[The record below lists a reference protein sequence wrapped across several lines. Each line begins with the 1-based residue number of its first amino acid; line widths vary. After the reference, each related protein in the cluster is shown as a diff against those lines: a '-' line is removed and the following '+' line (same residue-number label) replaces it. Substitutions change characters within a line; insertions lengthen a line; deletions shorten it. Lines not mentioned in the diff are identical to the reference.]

1 MGWKQNL
8 LGQMNSAI
16 AQKQD
21 AIFAV
26 HTVEQKEWGEKM
38 LENIFSTLHLNKP
51 LKLDFKIIPVEDQD
65 KISVGDILEH
75 KRNGGK
81 PGERVVHKDHGA
93 GEITLST
100 YIGPKEIFYIKF
112 DSLDD
117 EIIID
122 RYDPKLK
129 FEYDI
134 KREQA
139 HFAALAEA
147 KEVENLDNEAL
158 VEKFERLIREGAGP
172 DYCVVVSIKRE
183 LIRRMNRGDHL

>member
-26 HTVEQKEWGEKM
+26 HTIEQKEWGEKM

-51 LKLDFKIIPVEDQD
+51 LKLDFKIIPASDQD
-65 KISVGDILEH
+65 KISIGYILEH
-75 KRNGGK
+75 KRSGDK
-81 PGERVVHKDHGA
+81 PGERVIHEEHGA
-93 GEITLST
+93 GEIILST

-112 DSLDD
+112 DDLGD
-117 EIIID
+117 EVIID

-134 KREQA
+134 KKEQA
-139 HFAALAEA
+139 HKAALAEA

-158 VEKFERLIREGAGP
+158 VEKFERLIRECAGP
-172 DYCVVVSIKRE
+172 DYCVIVSIKRE

>member
-38 LENIFSTLHLNKP
+38 LDNIFSTLHLDKP
-51 LKLDFKIIPVEDQD
+51 LKLDFKIISVEDQD

-75 KRNGGK
+75 KANNIGS
-81 PGERVVHKDHGA
+81 GERVIHEEHGK

-100 YIGPKEIFYIKF
+100 YI
-112 DSLDD
+112 
-117 EIIID
+117 
-122 RYDPKLK
+122 
-129 FEYDI
+129 
-134 KREQA
+134 
-139 HFAALAEA
+139 
-147 KEVENLDNEAL
+147 
-158 VEKFERLIREGAGP
+158 
-172 DYCVVVSIKRE
+172 
-183 LIRRMNRGDHL
+183 